1 MALSKTLFS
10 LILTV
15 LAASDVYAA
24 ALAPL
29 DRIGHLEALNVSATA
44 GVGREDVVSSPGA
57 SYISVKFADF
67 QLPAGDVVVVRS
79 PDASQGHV
87 YTDVGRGTRGTFMS
101 SPIRGDT
108 AIVEYF
114 ALNATSSGV
123 TSYRL
128 VGFVRGSNAAPESVC
143 GQDNTRSAKCYAN
156 WPLAPLA
163 YTRSRAVA
171 RLLIEGS
178 LHCTGWL
185 VGSAGHLI
193 TNQHC
198 VASNAQAQDIEI
210 ELGAEGQT
218 CADACSAPL
227 ACPGTTVVTSAT
239 LAASNAI
246 LDYALLQLPSTV
258 DVSSF
263 GYLQVRRSGPQP
275 HEQIYIPQY
284 PLGWGRRIAAQVD
297 DGSPATISFTNR
309 NTVCGANT
317 VGYMADTQ
325 SGSSGA
331 PVIAASDNR
340 VVALHACGS
349 CDNLAMDI
357 RDVVADIEARGI
369 IVPGME

>member
-24 ALAPL
+24 TLAPL
-29 DRIGHLEALNVSATA
+29 DRIGHHEALNVSATA

-79 PDASQGHV
+79 PDASQGYA
-87 YTDVGRGTRGTFMS
+87 YTDVGRGTRGAFVS

-108 AIVEYF
+108 AIVEYL
-114 ALNATSSGV
+114 ALNATSSRV

-128 VGFVRGSNAAPESVC
+128 VGFVRGSNASPESVC

-198 VASNAQAQDIEI
+198 VASNAQAEDIEI
-210 ELGAEGQT
+210 EFGAEGQT

-239 LAASNAI
+239 LVASDAI
-246 LDYALLQLPSTV
+246 LDYALLQLPST
-258 DVSSF
+258 
-263 GYLQVRRSGPQP
+263 P

-297 DGSPATISFTNR
+297 NGSPAAISFTNR

-325 SGSSGA
+325 GGSSGA